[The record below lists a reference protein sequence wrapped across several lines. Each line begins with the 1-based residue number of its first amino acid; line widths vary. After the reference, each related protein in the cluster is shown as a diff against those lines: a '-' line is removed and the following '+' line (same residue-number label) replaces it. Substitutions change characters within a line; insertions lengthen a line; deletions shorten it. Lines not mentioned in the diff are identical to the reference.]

1 MNRRSFL
8 QKQVEARAGWE
19 QVLEMLA
26 GQPENQVGE
35 RLKALVIHINWYE
48 REMLS
53 LLRQRVLAGSPL
65 WELPTDERNA
75 EIERQERQRSLAD
88 LLSETRANY
97 TSLIEELGRLPDEA
111 MNSAQHF
118 ENMPE
123 DWIPWELIAG
133 NLFEHYL
140 EHAQEIQAILDR

>member
-1 MNRRSFL
+1 MELKTFL
-8 QKQVEARAGWE
+8 EKQEKARAGWE
-19 QVLEMLA
+19 RALEILA
-26 GQPENQVGE
+26 GQPENQVDE

-48 REMLS
+48 REMLG

-88 LLSETRANY
+88 LLFETRASY
-97 TSLIEELGRLPDEA
+97 TSLIEELSRLPDEA
-111 MNSAQHF
+111 LNSAQHF

-123 DWIPWELIAG
+123 DWIPWELIAS